1 MTLQDNRLARTE
13 LWYAGLSCPKSNRMK
28 SVGGCWY
35 MLLATVIHYFAASR
49 AAGRRGPCRAK
60 AIPWT
65 VGFPKPHSFR
75 QKNGWPPAWADRR
88 RWRGAPRTS
97 PRVREPTLPPQF
109 FPIPDSVSGRARQR
123 ESELPRQHAHLSAM
137 MHVMRD
143 HVGKHGGAR
152 RPWLRPTVP
161 AKVLDPAPRT
171 G

>member
-1 MTLQDNRLARTE
+1 MHIKMTLQDNRLARTE

-88 RWRGAPRTS
+88 RWRGAMGRRHRHGS
-97 PRVREPTLPPQF
+97 ALPAILF
-109 FPIPDSVSGRARQR
+109 GSF
-123 ESELPRQHAHLSAM
+123 
-137 MHVMRD
+137 
-143 HVGKHGGAR
+143 
-152 RPWLRPTVP
+152 T
-161 AKVLDPAPRT
+161 
-171 G
+171 

>member
-65 VGFPKPHSFR
+65 VGFPKPHFVSAEEWLAAR
-75 QKNGWPPAWADRR
+75 LGGPPKVAWRAHHLTA
-88 RWRGAPRTS
+88 GA
-97 PRVREPTLPPQF
+97 
-109 FPIPDSVSGRARQR
+109 
-123 ESELPRQHAHLSAM
+123 
-137 MHVMRD
+137 
-143 HVGKHGGAR
+143 
-152 RPWLRPTVP
+152 
-161 AKVLDPAPRT
+161 
-171 G
+171 